1 MRVTDLLIAWG
12 RVRFAGFDLGGD
24 VSVKVTGPLID
35 TGRVDLDG
43 FDRALGDPADPVALL
58 SYARSAELDGTS
70 RSRPTSAGNST
81 GWGCRACTC
90 PPSSA
95 GR

>member
-1 MRVTDLLIAWG
+1 MKVTDL
-12 RVRFAGFDLGGD
+12 
-24 VSVKVTGPLID
+24 LID

-43 FDRALGDPADPVALL
+43 FDRALGDPTDPAA
-58 SYARSAELDGTS
+58 SSPSPAAPSWTATS
-70 RSRPTSAGNST
+70 GSPPTSAGSST

-90 PPSSA
+90 RPSSA